1 MSETLKRELGCQ
13 LSGSGLI
20 GEISEKSMIEV
31 VEEKVNG
38 TTTDPEGH
46 RDDTLGRR
54 SEDRRQL
61 WSFGEEV

>member
-38 TTTDPEGH
+38 TTTTDPEGH
-46 RDDTLGRR
+46 RDVTLGR
-54 SEDRRQL
+54 SGTITEYPH
-61 WSFGEEV
+61 

>member
-1 MSETLKRELGCQ
+1 